1 MKHTIQEEELE
12 QRFNKAF
19 ICDISEHFNM
29 SDHQFRHD
37 IQGKLPKTI
46 LDFVK
51 SELASQLQSIL
62 EEVKRKEIDD
72 MELQMSIRPLK
83 ELESYNQA
91 LSDVQSIISNRMGK
105 QI

>member
-19 ICDISEHFNM
+19 ICDIPEHFNM

-62 EEVKRKEIDD
+62 NQVKGLKRPTYRPEITH
-72 MELQMSIRPLK
+72 IPN
-83 ELESYNQA
+83 ESYNKA
-91 LSDVQSIISNRMGK
+91 IKDVQSIIPNRMGTNE
-105 QI
+105 